1 MIDQNDVQMAT
12 PTSRDTEKLRFSQL
26 NTAAPKRLEILFVR
40 KKGRIDIE
48 KLAIFVPPV
57 Y

>member
-1 MIDQNDVQMAT
+1 MAT
-12 PTSRDTEKLRFSQL
+12 ATSRDTAKLRFSQL
-26 NTAAPKRLEILFVR
+26 NTAAPKKIEILFVR

-48 KLAIFVPPV
+48 KLAIFVSPI